1 MYSKSVP
8 PSLNC
13 SYMYNYAALSLMDES
28 LTYEYQSKFKV
39 PMVDYLK
46 FIIGIAT
53 ALI

>member
-13 SYMYNYAALSLMDES
+13 SYNYAALSLMDES

-53 ALI
+53 ALV